1 MRNNTLY
8 LEYVHNTKEEF
19 KLKTCSNKFR
29 NFQDYNVI
37 SDINLVKGLLIKNN
51 NRSLVSAIEK
61 YNPYN
66 MDFDKFIDNLD
77 WGKVY
82 SLFLP
87 KNIVYYCRFSSE
99 EDATRDL
106 NCLKRKLNKKKIIKM
121 LNRHS
126 LDDRATAIYIRQRG
140 ESDNSEKINEQLS
153 LCKDYL
159 SRISDAEPIVYVD
172 DEKIGQSE
180 NKIALQ
186 KLLGDVRKGLIKSIV
201 VKHPDRITRSIVD
214 YLSFRQA
221 LKENNV
227 EFISVN

>member
-1 MRNNTLY
+1 M
-8 LEYVHNTKEEF
+8 
-19 KLKTCSNKFR
+19 KTFSNIFR
-29 NFQDYNVI
+29 CFRDYNVI
-37 SDINLVKGLLIKNN
+37 SDINLVKGLHVNN
-51 NRSLVSAIEK
+51 SNWSLVNSVELF
-61 YNPYN
+61 NPYN
-66 MDFDKFIDNLD
+66 MNFDKFIDNLD
-77 WGKVY
+77 WEKVY

-87 KNIVYYCRFSSE
+87 KNIVCYCRFSSE
-99 EDATRDL
+99 EDETRDL
-106 NCLKRKLNKKKIIKM
+106 NYLKKKLNKEKIIKM

-126 LDDRATAIYIRQRG
+126 LDDRAVAIYIRQRG

-153 LCKDYL
+153 LCKNHL
-159 SRISDAEPIVYVD
+159 SRISDVEPIVYVD